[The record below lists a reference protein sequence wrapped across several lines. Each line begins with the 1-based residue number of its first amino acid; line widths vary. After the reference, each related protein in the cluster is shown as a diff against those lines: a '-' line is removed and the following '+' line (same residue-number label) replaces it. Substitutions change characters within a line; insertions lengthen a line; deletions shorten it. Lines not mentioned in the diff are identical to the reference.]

1 MNNTNINKEPTGDS
15 RSVCWPRPA
24 PGKGVH
30 MTLDRALEMIKTELS
45 GIKTNRERVDWLR
58 GVRRQSK

>member
-1 MNNTNINKEPTGDS
+1 
-15 RSVCWPRPA
+15 
-24 PGKGVH
+24 